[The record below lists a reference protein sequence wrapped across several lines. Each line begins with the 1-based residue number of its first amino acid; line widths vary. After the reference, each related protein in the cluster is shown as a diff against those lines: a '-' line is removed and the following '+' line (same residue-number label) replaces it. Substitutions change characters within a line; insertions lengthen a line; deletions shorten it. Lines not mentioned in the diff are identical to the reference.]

1 MKVKMLIVASFGL
14 IFLAAASPLR
24 AESVSNPFYKSCSDH
39 ASAKAFVSSA
49 SYFCVRQKD
58 SKGCHKAAETY
69 FRYCGFD
76 GNFQALTRQA
86 YTGMLFMFVVAHA
99 PQVVETVPEP

>member
-1 MKVKMLIVASFGL
+1 MFRMLMVALFGL
-14 IFLAAASPLR
+14 SFFAAASPLR
-24 AESVSNPFYKSCSDH
+24 AEDASNPFYKKCSDH
-39 ASAKAFVSSA
+39 ASAKAYVSSA

-58 SKGCHKAAETY
+58 SKGCHKAAESY
-69 FRYCGFD
+69 FRFCGFD

-86 YTGMLFMFVVAHA
+86 YTGMLFMFVVAHT